1 MTSKLCSEPKALK
14 SIPLSKETT
23 LLVMLKRRFPIKDA
37 VMEVKKALINDHLPV
52 SKVS

>member
-14 SIPLSKETT
+14 SILLSKETT

-37 VMEVKKALINDHLPV
+37 VMEVKKVLINDHLRV